1 MAALM
6 DLVAGDAREILL
18 VLSVDDTAAF
28 DDRARFD
35 AHLPLGAGLDPTWLD
50 LFCEA
55 ARAVRTAT
63 SRATSSTLATSS
75 KGPGQQVEYTVEYV
89 DAGWV
94 ATSPDSPTAS
104 STRSRGA
111 GSTCSRRSMG
121 VLSAEEKP
129 SDPAPRERG
138 RPLLPCGGPFGN
150 AGVFFAW
157 SL

>member
-28 DDRARFD
+28 DDGSRFD

-55 ARAVRTAT
+55 ARAVRNSDEPLNFLDA
-63 SRATSSTLATSS
+63 RHELE
-75 KGPGQQVEYTVEYV
+75 GPEAQVEYTVEYV

-94 ATSPDSPTAS
+94 AGVARLPDRDLDAITG
-104 STRSRGA
+104 RWIDLLEED
-111 GSTCSRRSMG
+111 MG

-129 SDPAPRERG
+129 WIRLLASEVVRFCRAAGRSDA
-138 RPLLPCGGPFGN
+138 
-150 AGVFFAW
+150 VFFAW